1 MHRFAFTFPQG
12 SSSMEFCAFDES
24 YVERLRAGD
33 FRTQEHFATYFG
45 ELIRV
50 KLRSRVRSPQDI
62 EDIRQETF
70 SRVLKALCSE
80 RGLREPE
87 KLGAFV
93 NATCNN
99 VRNEYY
105 RAGIRQ
111 ASVDDE
117 PPPEH
122 PDPQPGALDHLLTR
136 DLQEQVRETLDGL
149 SERDRRLIREVLLEE
164 RSKDAVCKE
173 MGVDRDYLRVLLH
186 RAKQAFRAR
195 YLDRTTQP
203 ALRR

>member
-1 MHRFAFTFPQG
+1 
-12 SSSMEFCAFDES
+12 MEFCAFDES

-50 KLRSRVRSPQDI
+50 KLRSRIRSPQDI

-70 SRVLKALCSE
+70 SRVLKALRSE
-80 RGLREPE
+80 RGLREPA

-105 RAGIRQ
+105 RAGIRE
-111 ASVDDE
+111 VPLEDDE

-122 PDPQPGALDHLLTR
+122 PDPGPGALDQLLSR
-136 DLQEQVRETLDGL
+136 DLEEQVREILDGL
-149 SERDRRLIREVLLEE
+149 SDRDRRLIREVLLEE
-164 RSKDAVCKE
+164 R
-173 MGVDRDYLRVLLH
+173 
-186 RAKQAFRAR
+186 
-195 YLDRTTQP
+195 
-203 ALRR
+203 

>member
-1 MHRFAFTFPQG
+1 
-12 SSSMEFCAFDES
+12 MEFCAFDES

-50 KLRSRVRSPQDI
+50 KLRSRIRSPQDI

-70 SRVLKALCSE
+70 SRVLKALRSE

-105 RAGIRQ
+105 RAGIRE
-111 ASVDDE
+111 APLAGE
-117 PPPEH
+117 EAAPEH
-122 PDPQPGALDHLLTR
+122 PDPQPGALDQLLTR
-136 DLQEQVRETLDGL
+136 DVQEQVREILDGL

-173 MGVDRDYLRVLLH
+173 MGVDRGYLRVLLH

>member
-1 MHRFAFTFPQG
+1 
-12 SSSMEFCAFDES
+12 MEFCAFDES

-33 FRTQEHFATYFG
+33 FRTQEHFAAYFA

-70 SRVLKALCSE
+70 SRVLKVLRSE

-122 PDPQPGALDHLLTR
+122 PDPHPGALDQLLTR
-136 DLQEQVRETLDGL
+136 GVQEQVREILDGL
-149 SERDRRLIREVLLEE
+149 PERDRRIISEVLLEE
-164 RSKDAVCKE
+164 RSKDEICQE
-173 MGVDRDYLRVLLH
+173 LGVDRDYLRVLLH
-186 RAKQAFRAR
+186 RAKQSFRAR
-195 YLDRTTQP
+195 YSERTKQP
-203 ALRR
+203 ALRRWD

>member
-1 MHRFAFTFPQG
+1 
-12 SSSMEFCAFDES
+12 MEFCAFDES

-33 FRTQEHFATYFG
+33 FRTQEHFAAYFG

-70 SRVLKALCSE
+70 SRVLKTLRSE
-80 RGLREPE
+80 NGLREPE

-105 RAGIRQ
+105 RTGLREAPLE
-111 ASVDDE
+111 SDE
-117 PPPEH
+117 PPPQQ
-122 PDPQPGALDHLLTR
+122 PDPSPSALDQLLSR
-136 DLQEQVRETLDGL
+136 DVQAQVREVLDGL

-164 RSKDAVCKE
+164 RSKDEACRE
-173 MGVDRDYLRVLLH
+173 FGVDRDYLRVLLH
-186 RAKQAFRAR
+186 RAKQSFRER
-195 YLDRTTQP
+195 YLERATRP

>member
-1 MHRFAFTFPQG
+1 
-12 SSSMEFCAFDES
+12 MEFCAFDES

-33 FRTQEHFATYFG
+33 FRTQEHFAAYFG

-50 KLRSRVRSPQDI
+50 KLRSRVRSQEDV

-70 SRVLKALCSE
+70 GRVLRTLRSE

-105 RAGIRQ
+105 RSGAREGSLDNETL
-111 ASVDDE
+111 A
-117 PPPEH
+117 
-122 PDPQPGALDHLLTR
+122 PDPPDPTPGALDRLISS
-136 DLQEQVRETLDGL
+136 DVQEQVREILDRL
-149 SERDRRLIREVLLEE
+149 SERDRTLIREVLLEE
-164 RSKDAVCKE
+164 RSKDAVCQE
-173 MGVDRDYLRVLLH
+173 LGVDRDYLRVLLH
-186 RAKQAFRAR
+186 RAKQAFKDRYMERAAR
-195 YLDRTTQP
+195 P
-203 ALRR
+203 VARR

>member
-1 MHRFAFTFPQG
+1 
-12 SSSMEFCAFDES
+12 MEFCAFDES
-24 YVERLRAGD
+24 YVERLRGGD

-70 SRVLKALCSE
+70 SRVLKALRSE
-80 RGLREPE
+80 GGLREPE

-105 RAGIRQ
+105 RTGIRE
-111 ASVDDE
+111 ASLEDDE
-117 PPPEH
+117 APPEH
-122 PDPQPGALDHLLTR
+122 PDPGPGALDQLLIH
-136 DLQEQVRETLDGL
+136 DVQQQVREILDGL

-164 RSKDAVCKE
+164 RSKDEICRE
-173 MGVDRDYLRVLLH
+173 LGVDRDYLRVLLH
-186 RAKQAFRAR
+186 RAKQSFRAL
-195 YLDRTTQP
+195 YLERTNRP